1 MKAYL
6 SCVACEQRE
15 LDAQRVLDYLKKNDI
30 VMVNNP
36 KSADYLFVI
45 TCAVDSVNEDRS
57 ILEIERVSDQ
67 MREDSRLII
76 GGCLP
81 SISPNKLSRFRPYH
95 TFTPRTIESLDD
107 ALKLD
112 LPVSD
117 VNMPNKSIY
126 DTNST
131 NEDEQFSARE
141 RFEKAKNGYKV
152 VIADGCLGACSYCMI
167 REATGMLKSKPLDEI
182 VDQVKQGLKNR
193 EPTIMLMAGDTG
205 AYGQDIGLD
214 FVTLLREIISL
225 DGDSRIYIHD
235 FGVNWLIKDLQGY
248 SEVFEQAEHKKRM
261 SGMTI
266 PIQSGS
272 DYVLNRMNRKYRRE
286 DTIKALQCISR
297 HSFDI
302 GTHIMVG
309 FPGETDANF
318 EDTIDLLKQVN
329 FDFVTCFPYSEHP
342 HTNSASLDNKVLTKV
357 VEERIRRIS
366 RLLKNKVKV
375 IQ

>member
-36 KSADYLFVI
+36 RSADYLFVI
-45 TCAVDSVNEDRS
+45 TCAVDSANEDRS

-67 MREDSRLII
+67 MQEDSRLVI

-81 SISPNKLSRFRPYH
+81 SISPEKLSQFRIYH
-95 TFTPRTIESLDD
+95 TFTPRTIESLND

-117 VNMPNKSIY
+117 VITPNKSIY
-126 DTNST
+126 DANSIDW
-131 NEDEQFSARE
+131 DEELSVRE

-167 REATGMLKSKPLDEI
+167 REATGMLKSKPLDELI
-182 VDQVKQGLKNR
+182 EQVKQGIEKR

-205 AYGQDIGLD
+205 AYGQDMGLD
-214 FVTLLREIISL
+214 FATLLRRMAEL
-225 DGDSRIYIHD
+225 NGDSQIYIHD
-235 FGVNWLIKDLQGY
+235 FGVNWLIKDLSGY
-248 SEVFEQAEHKKRM
+248 LEVFELAEHKKRIG
-261 SGMTI
+261 GMTI

-272 DYVLNRMNRKYRRE
+272 DYILSRMNRKYRRE
-286 DTIKALQCISR
+286 DTIQALQCISR
-297 HSFDI
+297 YSFDI

-309 FPGETDANF
+309 FPGETDADF
-318 EDTIDLLKQVN
+318 DDTIDLLKQVN

-342 HTNSASLDNKVLTKV
+342 RANSASLDDKVPAKV
-357 VEERIRRIS
+357 VEERIKMIS
-366 RLLKNKVKV
+366 RALENKVKV
-375 IQ
+375 IR